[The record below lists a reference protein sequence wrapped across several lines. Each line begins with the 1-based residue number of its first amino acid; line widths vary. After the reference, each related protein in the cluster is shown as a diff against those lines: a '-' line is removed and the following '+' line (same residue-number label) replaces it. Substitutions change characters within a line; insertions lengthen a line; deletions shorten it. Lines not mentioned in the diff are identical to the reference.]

1 MCVSKCRQLAANN
14 AVKLIRFFDWLLLA
28 NWVKICGI
36 RMGACTANQNNSFY
50 ARIPNAW
57 HFSFPIARS
66 TRPFVRA
73 CVRPCVR
80 ACPSYFNTLACLT
93 RENS

>member
-14 AVKLIRFFDWLLLA
+14 AVKLIRFFDWLLLSGENMRDPYGCLHSQSKQFILRVNTKCVA
-28 NWVKICGI
+28 FFVSDRTFYTSVC
-36 RMGACTANQNNSFY
+36 AC
-50 ARIPNAW
+50 
-57 HFSFPIARS
+57 
-66 TRPFVRA
+66 VRA
-73 CVRPCVR
+73 CVH